1 MPEVKNIFVG
11 AKMNKDLNPRM
22 ISNQEY
28 IDARNAAIINS
39 EGSDSGLLQNV
50 SGNTLLTDF
59 GLTGVNLEIIGFFID
74 TTSNSLF
81 CFVTD
86 WNDTSSNGLS
96 HYASIN
102 SHHYIC
108 RYDTI
113 TSTGNVLVSGSFLN
127 FSKNSPIYAI
137 NLIENLL
144 FFTDNRN
151 QPRKINVS
159 RALNNPT
166 YYTKEEHISVAKYYP
181 WKALRLSKLTGKG
194 DLLPGTQLNITT
206 NATGITN
213 GTYDGV
219 VGSINGTAG
228 FSTSGNGEDLIL
240 RVLVVANTVVSVTVN
255 DVFATSYGFA
265 VGDTITISNPPLFG
279 ASNDLVI
286 TLLKENFNQES
297 TMKDVV
303 SEKLPKFEEKISSSD
318 IGAGNTTFN
327 TTTAVTNSNPSGL
340 WYGCTISGPNLPASA
355 GVTVVSI
362 SNLTV
367 TCTALP
373 ATTSISSGETIV
385 FGANP
390 YYDVNFKG
398 DTQFLSDK
406 FVRFS
411 YRFKYDDDEY
421 SLMAPFSQAAF
432 IPKQDGYFL
441 SDSVPADIDSE
452 VASNENEAIKSTIV
466 SFFENKINQVELIID
481 LPEGISTSSD
491 LSSELK
497 VKEIEILCKESDGL
511 AVKVI
516 DVITLEDLSTLNSSE
531 YIYKYTSE
539 SPIRT
544 LPSNETG
551 RASDKVPIR
560 AKAQEITGNR
570 VIYGNYL
577 VRTARPTFLDYSIT
591 AGKKYNIGQFGSINK
606 LEYPNHT
613 LKQNRSYKV
622 GIVLSDK
629 FGRQSDVIVSENST
643 IYNPYIDSSSN
654 FITSRDTYYGDSL
667 KINWNNKIPSEISS
681 QGYAGLYSETNPLGW
696 YTYKIVVQQKEQ
708 DYYNVYIPTIL
719 NNNPQNVAPANMVF
733 SNDIAFITLF
743 SDNINKIPRDLNEV
757 GPNDRQFSSSVN
769 LFTRVQNDRFDF
781 AESTTKQFLP
791 SIIPDKVVSIGTRDE
806 LGLDVSLSGSNY
818 SSSPFYGIPLPPF
831 SNTTEELRVYNL
843 GANPY
848 IANIATEKKI
858 GSIGGSSAAGSGDH
872 VKAKNVR
879 LNVCE
884 TEPFKSNLDIYYETS
899 SSGLISELNESIE
912 ANFDEDFPATI
923 SNWTFTYSESNF
935 PGNYINTDFF
945 DVLTSKGESLTA
957 LAQENITAELVSVR
971 NGIGDIT
978 SQNLFEIEQ
987 DIGASYK
994 WKISTTANTY
1004 FVYDKDS
1011 SFRDKFSFTIRFTY
1025 LTASGKAVT
1034 NDIVVP
1040 FGQNILLNAH
1050 PQSINTPLSPLTPKP
1065 EIITS
1070 NTWADLYQFNFKN
1083 GTSNFSD
1090 KTQREI
1096 GLKAEVVSVTF
1107 DWVAAGIYANYPGT
1121 IPSDPSAKAV
1131 IGTLFR
1137 FVSSVP
1143 YGIPDKL
1150 QYSNQLICLNTNS
1163 TTQNGLTN
1171 NYFNRVNTNI
1181 KVVLRITDAS
1191 GGTGSLSNTT
1201 SIEVNF
1207 PLTRTN

>member
-22 ISNQEY
+22 ISNKEY

-39 EGSDSGLLQNV
+39 EGSDSGLIQNV
-50 SGNTLLTDF
+50 SGNVLLTDF

-86 WNDTSSNGLS
+86 WNDTSSDGLS

-113 TSTGNVLVSGSFLN
+113 TSTGSVLVSGSFLN

-137 NLIENLL
+137 NLLEDLL

-151 QPRKINVS
+151 QPRKINVLT
-159 RALNNPT
+159 ALNNPS
-166 YYTKEEHISVAKYYP
+166 YYTEEIHVSVAKYYP
-181 WKALRLSKLTGKG
+181 WQPLRLSKLTGDG
-194 DLLPGTQLNITT
+194 DLLLGATLNITT
-206 NATGITN
+206 NATGIAN
-213 GTYDGV
+213 NTYTGI
-219 VGSINGTAG
+219 VGGSSPTAG
-228 FSTSGNGEDLIL
+228 FTTSGSGQDAEVE
-240 RVLVVANTVVSVTVN
+240 VLVSAQTVLSVTVLSSGSN
-255 DVFATSYGFA
+255 FA
-265 VGDTITISNPPLFG
+265 VGDTITISNPPLSG

-286 TLLKENFNQES
+286 TLLKEDLNQES

-303 SEKLPKFEEKISSSD
+303 SEKLPKFEESEATSG
-318 IGAGNTTFN
+318 IGVGGTTFN
-327 TTTAVTNSNPSGL
+327 TTTAITNTPAGL
-340 WYGCTISGPNLPASA
+340 WYGCTISGPNLPVSA

-362 SNLTV
+362 STLAV

-373 ATTSISSGETIV
+373 ANTSISAGETIV

-390 YYDVNFKG
+390 YYDASFKG

-406 FVRFS
+406 FARFS

-441 SDSVPADIDSE
+441 ADGVPANIDSD

-481 LPEGISTSSD
+481 LPQGISTASG

-497 VKEIEILCKESDGL
+497 VKEIDILYKESDGL
-511 AVKVI
+511 AVRVV
-516 DVITLEDLSTLNSSE
+516 DVITLEDLSTLNSTE

-622 GIVLSDK
+622 GVVLADK

-643 IYNPYIDSSSN
+643 IYNPYIDSSSS
-654 FITSRDTYYGDSL
+654 FITSDDTYYGDSL
-667 KINWNNKIPSEISS
+667 KIDWNNLIPSEISS

-719 NNNPQNVAPANMVF
+719 NNYPQSGPTVPDMSV
-733 SNDIAFITLF
+733 STDVAFITLF

-757 GPNDRQFSSSVN
+757 GPDDRQFSSSVN
-769 LFTRVQNDRFDF
+769 LFARVQNDTFVF
-781 AESTTKQFLP
+781 SESTTKQFLP
-791 SIIPDKVVSIGTRDE
+791 SVIPDKVVSIGTRDE
-806 LGLDVSLSGSNY
+806 LGLDVDISGVNY
-818 SSSPFYGIPLPPF
+818 SSSPFYSIPKPPLA
-831 SNTTEELRVYNL
+831 NTNEANRVYNL

-848 IANIATEKKI
+848 IANIATEKQI
-858 GSIGGSSAAGSGDH
+858 GSIGGRSKTNTPAASTH
-872 VKAKNVR
+872 VTAKDVR
-879 LNVCE
+879 LNVYE
-884 TEPFKSNLDIYYETS
+884 TEPFNSNLDIYYETS
-899 SSGLISELNESIE
+899 SSGLISELNQSIE
-912 ANFDEDFPATI
+912 ANFDADFPATI
-923 SNWTFTYSESNF
+923 SNWTFTYSEGNL

-945 DVLTSKGESLTA
+945 DVLNEKGQSLAT
-957 LAQENITAELVSVR
+957 LGQGDITAELVSVR

-978 SQNLFEIEQ
+978 SQNLFAIEQ
-987 DIGASYK
+987 DTGASYK
-994 WKISTTANTY
+994 WKIKTTPSTY
-1004 FVYDKDS
+1004 FTYDKDS

-1025 LTASGKAVT
+1025 LIAAGQKLI

-1040 FGQNILLNAH
+1040 FGQNILLNE
-1050 PQSINTPLSPLTPKP
+1050 PPESTNTPVSPLTPISELTP
-1065 EIITS
+1065 SSAIV
-1070 NTWADLYQFNFKN
+1070 WADLYQFNFRN
-1083 GTSNFSD
+1083 GTSNF
-1090 KTQREI
+1090 TNQIQREI
-1096 GLKAEVVSVTF
+1096 GIQAEVLSVTF
-1107 DWVAAGIYANYPGT
+1107 DWVAAGIYATYPGT
-1121 IPSDPSAKAV
+1121 EFNQFTNPPVAPN
-1131 IGTLFR
+1131 LFR
-1137 FVSSVP
+1137 FASSVP

-1150 QYSNQLICLNTNS
+1150 QYSNRLICLYTNA
-1163 TTQNGLTN
+1163 TTQNGLTIDS
-1171 NYFNRVNTNI
+1171 FNRVNTNMRVLI
-1181 KVVLRITDAS
+1181 KLTDAS
-1191 GGTGSLSNTT
+1191 RGTG
-1201 SIEVNF
+1201 F
-1207 PLTRTN
+1207 